1 MFSWTLGAGR
11 LGMGFGWVSRVLH
24 GTGASLWGRDS
35 IWGLLWSR
43 GSLMGYYTG
52 QGSPIEFYRWEL
64 PYRAELFLRGSA
76 GNWASCTGSHKEQGL
91 PFGAG
96 VLYGLGAPL

>member
-1 MFSWTLGAGR
+1 MFTWTLGAGR
-11 LGMGFGWVSRVLH
+11 LGKGFGWVSGVLH

-52 QGSPIEFYRWEL
+52 QDSPTGLYMGREL
-64 PYRAELFLRGSA
+64 PYRPELFLWGSV
-76 GNWASCTGSHKEQGL
+76 GN
-91 PFGAG
+91 
-96 VLYGLGAPL
+96 